1 MVRFKNRYLLVQLD
15 TIDAAKGIV
24 DYRPAEPHPTAS
36 SVASVLRTTIGTNFG
51 QYGTGVCSQS
61 LSVKF
66 VNGSTG
72 LLIVRAAREHASL
85 VAAAL
90 ALSGGERLLYRVVH
104 VAGTIRAA
112 QRAAMRLTTTHFE
125 RALARIKQAEPDR
138 ERAVLQRKTI
148 VEALEQCRKALRA
161 IDA

>member
-1 MVRFKNRYLLVQLD
+1 MVRFKNRYLLVQLNSVD
-15 TIDAAKGIV
+15 PLEGIV

-36 SVASVLRTTIGTNFG
+36 SVASSLRTTISANFG

-61 LSVKF
+61 LSVKY

-90 ALSGGERLLYRVVH
+90 VLSGGDRLLFRVVH

-112 QRAAMRLTTTHFE
+112 QRAAMRLTTAHFE
-125 RALARIKQAEPDR
+125 RMLAEIKQGESEGKRGSA
-138 ERAVLQRKTI
+138 RKKVI
-148 VEALEQCRKALRA
+148 LEALEQCRRALRA